1 MYWHISNAYDLICF
15 YTHKN
20 WASSNLCHKKET
32 KNYYEISF
40 CINISKSG
48 IFILR
53 LLPRPPLFDEFL
65 FVEVFD
71 FVLEGLADY
80 SAAFFVDE
88 LSGNVGLNGQI
99 CRLLLGSQL
108 LLLNRIILITAL
120 GVVLLDLIKVTES
133 LRRRVFTMRRK
144 WVGAAYSLHR
154 VIGLANTTLCG
165 LGVRSYC
172 GSRCYLSLGLLDWRR

>member
-1 MYWHISNAYDLICF
+1 M
-15 YTHKN
+15 
-20 WASSNLCHKKET
+20 ASAEFILLPLKLLSLQPL
-32 KNYYEISF
+32 YLLLSF
-40 CINISKSG
+40 LARQLFDFDCPIFGFDVLFSKSG

-144 WVGAAYSLHR
+144 
-154 VIGLANTTLCG
+154 
-165 LGVRSYC
+165 
-172 GSRCYLSLGLLDWRR
+172 